1 MRFKRTTQ
9 TFLKK
14 TLGMALVAVL
24 VGFPATGAQAL
35 SLRPPGVPS
44 IPMPSGS
51 SFASDIER
59 RYHVNTGEVQEQGET
74 LNVSDGKKVTP
85 EVSIFFSPSD
95 PEEGQKLTARA
106 FPIYFSGKTAEMYYT
121 WYLQRNG
128 CEENVS
134 PSGAQIT
141 ACDRD
146 GNGRVDYNDWKI
158 EAARIQ
164 ASNNFEYG
172 YANYAV
178 ADTDNDGY
186 RARFGGDSK
195 VNVNNYCYYHDNTSG
210 ENYEIVGNAE
220 EPDFNCNTGLQPV
233 CMNPTTTFNGGTIDI
248 SAGGGTGTGGGS
260 GSGSSGSGTGEGS
273 GTGTGGSAT
282 ASGSFLE
289 TGYGNDTV
297 TGLPYCTSTGTVGCI
312 TGTPCCV
319 ANPSTATDCTQ
330 NISGGQCSVAS
341 RGDSNPVCRHLF
353 PDASGYTSG
362 DSTFPAGEE
371 QFWRTDPADPDTADN
386 GNKDEANVVGLG
398 RDSFMWNYTRGDKL
412 GVAVEGTSMIPTKH
426 ADSTNMIMWAF
437 SKNHCPIALAPRG
450 SYQQNIRGYDVV
462 IPTIEIDLDDCLK
475 HNLVDPMEGGQ
486 ATNLEVNLTAT
497 PNDPLNDTGLRTSN
511 GDTLSLAAS
520 LNNSVQDTERIYYD
534 WKVYLSRDGTIAPSA
549 GWENITGPLLAIGDA
564 DPERRLV
571 SPVKGNG
578 VKNLTLKLNLKASD
592 NFGGRS
598 FTTYTPGGIGYLR
611 FQLDVAENFNAGGAN
626 RRGKTDIIV
635 KFTSTSDRIAAYA
648 VDVAGDPARLTLSS
662 REICSGV
669 VNPADPPERQ
679 VLSRLD
685 AKLCRVI
692 KNEIIGLKVDATG
705 GLSNYNWT
713 INGQPL
719 VCNSQVSPNCNGE
732 QQGDINFFPIIGN
745 AGDVFTVS
753 VTTNRVD
760 TASSA
765 QKAVTLSRS
774 FKIVEPELSIVSG
787 DEATAWPKLLGR
799 YTDTNG
805 GTYDDYS
812 KTTLQA
818 FSGATVNLRALF
830 TPDFLGTY
838 LPPQIERSW
847 TVDGQP
853 AGDGTSNAIAFTAG
867 KPPES
872 IYNVALTAVY
882 RPSALTRKA
891 MQDIWDV
898 SNLDSTEIF
907 FNTESQ
913 IEHPADITVVDT
925 GTNRYLALLSSYLP
939 APLLF
944 TIRIFLSV
952 GLIIFVTGFLF
963 ALIPNAP
970 RSAYGR
976 VRE

>member
-1 MRFKRTTQ
+1 MQ
-9 TFLKK
+9 TVLRKILGILLVV
-14 TLGMALVAVL
+14 TLI
-24 VGFPATGAQAL
+24 GFPGGSAQAL
-35 SLRPPGVPS
+35 SLRPPSVPS

-59 RYHVNTGEVQEQGET
+59 RYHVNTQEVQEQGET
-74 LNVSDGKKVTP
+74 LNVSDSKKVTP

-128 CEENVS
+128 CEEDIT
-134 PSGAQIT
+134 PTAAQIT

-146 GNGRVDYNDWKI
+146 GNSRIDYNDWKI

-178 ADTDNDGY
+178 ADNDNDGY
-186 RARFGGDSK
+186 QARFGGDTR
-195 VNVNNYCYYHDNTSG
+195 VAVPNYCYYHDNTTG
-210 ENYEIVGNAE
+210 ENFEIVGDAE
-220 EPDFNCNTGLQPV
+220 EPDFNCNQGLQPV
-233 CMNPTTTFNGGTIDI
+233 CMDDITSLGSGDIDI
-248 SAGGGTGTGGGS
+248 SVSGGTGSGGGS

-282 ASGSFLE
+282 ASGSFLDFVD
-289 TGYGNDTV
+289 GGDTV
-297 TGLPYCTSTGTVGCI
+297 TGLPYCSSAGTISCI

-319 ANPSTATDCTQ
+319 ANPATATSCTQ
-330 NISGGQCSVAS
+330 NITGGTCSVAS
-341 RGDSNPVCRHLF
+341 RGESNPQCRHLF
-353 PDASGYTSG
+353 PDAPGATSG
-362 DSTFPAGEE
+362 DGAFGAAEE

-412 GVAVEGTSMIPTKH
+412 GVVVEGISMIPTKH
-426 ADSTNMIMWAF
+426 ADSSNMIMWAF
-437 SKNHCPIALAPRG
+437 SKNRCPITSSRG

-462 IPTIEIDLDDCLK
+462 IPTIEIDLNDCLRF
-475 HNLVDPMEGGQ
+475 NVVDPMEGGQ
-486 ATNLEVNLTAT
+486 ATNIEVNLTAT
-497 PNDPLNDTGLRTSN
+497 PNDPLNDTGLRTNN
-511 GDTLSLAAS
+511 GDTLSLSAS
-520 LNNSVQDTERIYYD
+520 LNNSAQDVERIYYD
-534 WKVYLSRDGTIAPSA
+534 WKVYLSRDGTIAPNA

-564 DPERRLV
+564 DPERRML

-578 VKNLTLKLNLKASD
+578 VRNLSLKLNLKASD

-598 FTTYTPGGIGYLR
+598 FTSFTPGGIGYLR

-648 VDVAGDPARLTLSS
+648 VDVAGDPARLTLNEG
-662 REICSGV
+662 REICSGA
-669 VNPADPPERQ
+669 VNPADPVERQ

-705 GLSNYNWT
+705 GMSNYNWT

-745 AGDVFTVS
+745 VGDVFTIS

-760 TASSA
+760 TATSV

-787 DEATAWPKLLGR
+787 DETAAWPKLLGR

-818 FSGATVNLRALF
+818 FSGANVNLRALF
-830 TPDFLGTY
+830 TPDFLGAY

-847 TVDGQP
+847 TIDGQP
-853 AGDGTSNAIAFTAG
+853 AGDGASNAIAFTAG

-898 SNLDSTEIF
+898 SNLDSTEVF
-907 FNTESQ
+907 FNTETQ
-913 IEHPADITVVDT
+913 LEHPADITVGDA

-952 GLIIFVTGFLF
+952 GLIVFVTGFLF

-970 RSAYGR
+970 RTAYGR